1 LHPEEFYTVCNEAR
15 MAGIPGRNE
24 PDDDD
29 AVAVSDHG
37 DMLDKSADTCQP
49 GQQRSNNKLT

>member
-1 LHPEEFYTVCNEAR
+1 MT
-15 MAGIPGRNE
+15 GIPGRAE

-29 AVAVSDHG
+29 AVGVSDHG
-37 DMLDKSADTCQP
+37 EMLDKSADTWQP